1 MGPKETITLISV
13 LILLLLTLT
22 IIILFVVFVK
32 RKNQLLADQER
43 IKTQFKKELTKS
55 KIEIREATLRNI
67 SWELHDN
74 IGQLMT
80 LAKINAQLVQ
90 QDPSKIKEVIS
101 VIGTALTEIRS
112 LSKSINPD
120 SIKKLNL
127 TEAIA
132 LELERYNRLDYI
144 NANLNIEGNIIQIE
158 DNDEVIL
165 FRILQE
171 FFINTIKH
179 SKASK
184 LVVNLKY
191 EDYHIYLHAF
201 DDGVGYTQDII
212 TKGLGLSN
220 MKNRASLINA
230 EFRIDSKIGLGTK
243 INIKY
248 RIKNQSN
255 ETAGSHS

>member
-1 MGPKETITLISV
+1 MGQKETIILISV

-32 RKNQLLADQER
+32 RKNQLLADQEE
-43 IKTQFKKELTKS
+43 IKEQFKKELTKS

-90 QDPSKIKEVIS
+90 QDPSKIEEVIS
-101 VIGTALTEIRS
+101 VIGIALTELRS
-112 LSKSINPD
+112 LSKSIDPE
-120 SIKKLNL
+120 SIKKLSL
-127 TEAIA
+127 TEAIG

-144 NANLNIEGNIIQIE
+144 NASLNITGNILPIE

-179 SKASK
+179 SKASTLDVK
-184 LVVNLKY
+184 LNY
-191 EDYHIYLHAF
+191 EENNIIICAK
-201 DDGVGYTQDII
+201 DDGIGYSQDIF
-212 TKGLGLSN
+212 TPGQGLSN
-220 MKNRASLINA
+220 MKNRAKLINT
-230 EFRIDSKIGLGTK
+230 EFRIDSNIGKGTELF
-243 INIKY
+243 IKY
-248 RIKNQSN
+248 QIKKRTN
-255 ETAGSHS
+255 ETTSSHS